1 MVRRYHDTQRQL
13 VLEAQTILL
22 KVAEAIY
29 SAVRLFI
36 RLLVPPG
43 LASCGH
49 IRLNRYLIEL
59 NVAACG
65 GII

>member
-36 RLLVPPG
+36 QLLVPPG
-43 LASCGH
+43 
-49 IRLNRYLIEL
+49 
-59 NVAACG
+59 ACKLRAFQAK
-65 GII
+65 